1 MDMIRNDEF
10 CRAGSGGLFTSLYIH
25 KISVPPILY
34 FGTDE
39 QKELFIP
46 VIQGKKIAALAISEP
61 GHGSDVA
68 GLKTIA
74 KKDNTG
80 EYYIVNGMK
89 KWISNG
95 IKADYYVTAVRTGG
109 AGVSGVSLLIIP
121 NIKGQVIT
129 SRIITQGHKISETT
143 MIIFRNVK
151 VPKSYL
157 IGEENKGFKL
167 IMFNFNSERLGI
179 TMTAN
184 ALAKCA
190 FIEAL
195 YYSKKRNT
203 FKKPLIKHQVIRHKL
218 AECGRKI
225 LATNYFIEKLAYALN
240 NDPLSQKNKT
250 LSANIC
256 LCKVDATRTMEYV
269 AREASQIL
277 GGASYVIGKKIE
289 RIYRDVRAL
298 AIYGGSEEIMLDVS
312 LRLAL
317 KNNINNLPYADWEN
331 HISIPSYYNKN
342 HIKFRQLMK
351 EYVNKEILPNIDKW
365 EKKWEIDNSA
375 YKIAYKYGIYAA
387 RYPTEYGGTNYIIN
401 GDKWDQFYNM
411 ILYEQLAR
419 AAAGGLFSSLFIQT
433 ISIPPVIHFGNEF
446 QKRLFIPVIKG
457 EQIAALAISEPGYG
471 SDVAGLKT
479 IAKRDGDFYIVNG
492 MKKWISNGVNADFYV
507 TAVRTG
513 GVGAKGI
520 SLLIIPRKGN
530 EKNIITSRILTQ
542 GHHTSHTAMIIFKNV
557 RVPITYLI
565 GEENGGF
572 SKIMYNFNQERFGI
586 ACQATQLSRVALKE
600 CVQYAKKRKTFGK
613 LLISHQVIQHKL
625 AEMGRQIMSTFCF
638 MERLAYALKYDP
650 LGINDKS
657 IPAQIALFK
666 VQATKMLEFV
676 AREGAQIFGGA
687 SYVEG
692 KIIERIYRD
701 VRAFAIYGGSEEIM
715 LDVSLRLSKL

>member
-1 MDMIRNDEF
+1 MSTTIPFVDFENQLNPYTKPHYSSFRALCRKFAEDIILPNIDKWEKKESLPKWVYTKAYEYGIYTPDYPNKYGGQPFQGQKWDYFMDMIRNDEF

-74 KKDNTG
+74 KKDDTG

-179 TMTAN
+179 TMTAH

-195 YYSKKRNT
+195 YYSKKRTT

-240 NDPLSQKNKT
+240 TDPLSQKNTT

-298 AIYGGSEEIMLDVS
+298 AIYGGSE
-312 LRLAL
+312 
-317 KNNINNLPYADWEN
+317 
-331 HISIPSYYNKN
+331 
-342 HIKFRQLMK
+342 
-351 EYVNKEILPNIDKW
+351 
-365 EKKWEIDNSA
+365 
-375 YKIAYKYGIYAA
+375 
-387 RYPTEYGGTNYIIN
+387 
-401 GDKWDQFYNM
+401 
-411 ILYEQLAR
+411 
-419 AAAGGLFSSLFIQT
+419 
-433 ISIPPVIHFGNEF
+433 
-446 QKRLFIPVIKG
+446 
-457 EQIAALAISEPGYG
+457 
-471 SDVAGLKT
+471 
-479 IAKRDGDFYIVNG
+479 
-492 MKKWISNGVNADFYV
+492 
-507 TAVRTG
+507 
-513 GVGAKGI
+513 
-520 SLLIIPRKGN
+520 
-530 EKNIITSRILTQ
+530 
-542 GHHTSHTAMIIFKNV
+542 
-557 RVPITYLI
+557 
-565 GEENGGF
+565 
-572 SKIMYNFNQERFGI
+572 
-586 ACQATQLSRVALKE
+586 
-600 CVQYAKKRKTFGK
+600 
-613 LLISHQVIQHKL
+613 
-625 AEMGRQIMSTFCF
+625 
-638 MERLAYALKYDP
+638 
-650 LGINDKS
+650 
-657 IPAQIALFK
+657 
-666 VQATKMLEFV
+666 
-676 AREGAQIFGGA
+676 
-687 SYVEG
+687 
-692 KIIERIYRD
+692 
-701 VRAFAIYGGSEEIM
+701 
-715 LDVSLRLSKL
+715 